1 MLQSVIDQVKN
12 TKTAQLIESKLV
24 QTKVTLTE
32 QTSAEANKAL
42 NWVVEKLVSDQLEGE
57 SQAAVK
63 AEIVSQIKSFD
74 PRTLPE
80 LLKKDAHIK
89 ISIKKLPAEIKSLRA
104 TFAKKLVESA
114 ERRLKEKSVA
124 N

>member
-1 MLQSVIDQVKN
+1 MLQSVIEQVKN
-12 TKTAQLIESKLV
+12 TKAAQLIESKLA
-24 QTKVTLTE
+24 QTKVTITE

-57 SQAAVK
+57 GQEAVK

-80 LLKKDAHIK
+80 LLNKKTHIK
-89 ISIKKLPAEIKSLRA
+89 ISLKELPAEIKGLRS
-104 TFAKKLVESA
+104 TVAKKLVESA
-114 ERRLKEKSVA
+114 ERSLKEKSAA